1 LPLLHLLA
9 LPYISLSDAQLLS
22 ILPSQVHRGILWFSS
37 SPWLGLL
44 SSGLL
49 CIGAVHNMIA
59 ASSGSPRHSAM
70 SVLSI
75 VHFANT
81 AAHVL
86 RDAGQHYLAELDSV
100 SVASA

>member
-1 LPLLHLLA
+1 
-9 LPYISLSDAQLLS
+9 
-22 ILPSQVHRGILWFSS
+22 
-37 SPWLGLL
+37 
-44 SSGLL
+44 
-49 CIGAVHNMIA
+49 MIA

-86 RDAGQHYLAELDSV
+86 RDAGQHFAAQLDNV